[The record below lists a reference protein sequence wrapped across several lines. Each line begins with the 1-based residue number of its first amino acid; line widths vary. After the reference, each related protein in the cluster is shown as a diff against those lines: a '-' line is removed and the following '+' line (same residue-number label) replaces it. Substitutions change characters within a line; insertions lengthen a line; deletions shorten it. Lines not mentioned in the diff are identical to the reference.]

1 MNRIRSWAAA
11 SAAVV
16 ITAAVLTGC
25 GSSPVETPEGG
36 SDAPKGDPIH
46 VGVIATMSGPLG
58 VYGESYLEGL
68 EAGLA
73 YATDGTGAV
82 DGHEVIFDIVDD
94 GGDPTKAMTEAT
106 DMVGKGV
113 SIIAGTGSS
122 GVAVQ
127 MAPFAEEN
135 DILYIVGSA
144 ATDAVTGIND
154 NTFRAGRQTFQDV
167 ATAAQLLG
175 DLGPSSEVLVFAQ
188 DSAFGQGNAA
198 AVGAVLGAHG
208 AQVSSVLVPNTA
220 TEFTPYAKQVLD
232 ADPDLV
238 FVAWAGDTAAAM
250 WQALGQQG
258 VLEQLT
264 VTTGLG
270 DPTSY
275 GMFDNVDPTTI
286 KFLSHF
292 VPGEVSNEPGDALAD
307 SVDEVE
313 LFTPDG
319 FVTAQ
324 LIVRAL
330 SEADSTDVVGMI
342 AALEGWEF
350 EAPKGTQEVRAS
362 DHAMIQP
369 MFTAVLEGTSGDY
382 SAKVLDIIPSDAVA
396 PPETK

>member
-1 MNRIRSWAAA
+1 MKRIRSWAAA
-11 SAAVV
+11 GVAFA

-25 GSSPVETPEGG
+25 SSTPSETPESGA
-36 SDAPKGDPIH
+36 APEGDPIH
-46 VGVIATMSGPLG
+46 VGIIATTSGPLG
-58 VYGESYLEGL
+58 VYGESYLDGL
-68 EAGLA
+68 KAGLD
-73 YATDGTGAV
+73 YATDGTGV
-82 DGHEVIFDIVDD
+82 VGGHEVIFEIVDD
-94 GGDPTKAMTEAT
+94 GGDPTKAITQAT
-106 DMVGKGV
+106 DMVGKGI

-144 ATDAVTGIND
+144 ATDAVTGINQ

-175 DLGPSSEVLVFAQ
+175 DLGPDSEVLVFAQ

-198 AVGAVLGAHG
+198 AVGAVLGANG

-232 ADPDLV
+232 AAPDLV

-250 WQALGQQG
+250 WQSLGQQG
-258 VLEQLT
+258 VLDKLM

-275 GMFDNVDPTTI
+275 GMFDNVDPTEI

-292 VPGEVSNEPGDALAD
+292 VPGEVSNEPGDALAK
-307 SVDEVE
+307 SVDHVE

-330 SEADSTDVVGMI
+330 SEADSTDVAGMI
-342 AALEGWEF
+342 TALEGWKF
-350 EAPKGTQEVRAS
+350 EAPKGAQQVRAS
-362 DHAMIQP
+362 DHAMLQP
-369 MFTAVLEGTSGDY
+369 MFTAALEGTSGAY
-382 SAKVLDIIPSDAVA
+382 SAKVMEIIPSDAVA
-396 PPETK
+396 PPEKK